1 MASEM
6 LTLDESLDSGDQ
18 GDFCGKNYCIPTHQE
33 YKDVLYLGASQQW
46 LKEGDEGSINGCS
59 G

>member
-6 LTLDESLDSGDQ
+6 LTLDESLESDDQ
-18 GDFCGKNYCIPTHQE
+18 GHFCGENYCTPTHE
-33 YKDVLYLGASQQW
+33 ECKDVLYLGASQQW
-46 LKEGDEGSINGCS
+46 PEEDDEGSINGCS